1 MGGVGGLDA
10 SPKAAPS
17 PLVDA
22 QLPFATYSERV
33 ESVGHLF
40 ASALLMPF
48 ANANGCQWTLPMALG
63 SRASTSQHA
72 LLWRPK
78 PFLLNAI
85 SLYKPV

>member
-48 ANANGCQWTLPMALG
+48 DNAVCQCQWMPMDSANGIG
-63 SRASTSQHA
+63 
-72 LLWRPK
+72 
-78 PFLLNAI
+78 F
-85 SLYKPV
+85 

>member
-48 ANANGCQWTLPMALG
+48 DNAVCQCRLPMPMDANGLCQWHWVLG
-63 SRASTSQHA
+63 PPLRNMRFFGARSGSC
-72 LLWRPK
+72 
-78 PFLLNAI
+78 
-85 SLYKPV
+85 